1 MWALKHPRCA
11 GLDLHKRQITACR
24 LAPDATGQVQAEIRT
39 FGTLTR
45 DLLALSDWLTQGGCT
60 HVVMESTGVYWK
72 PVYNLLEGSFTLLLV
87 NPEHVKALTGR
98 KTDVQDAERLAYLL
112 ARDELAGSFVPDRE
126 QRELRELT
134 RYRTALVRE
143 RAAELNRLQKTL
155 EGANV
160 KLASVAS
167 DVQGKSARAMLTAL
181 AAGETDPEVL
191 AAYAQGRLREKLP
204 ALKEALRG
212 CVGEHQRFL
221 LGQQLAH
228 LAELD
233 ERIQEVSAEVAKR
246 LAPFEEKLRRLEQ
259 QPGVGRRT
267 AEVIVAE
274 LGTDMG
280 RFPTHR
286 HCAAWAGMCPG
297 QRETGGK
304 RKPCPARKGSPWLRA
319 ALVEAARAASR
330 TKESYTA
337 AQYQRLARRRG
348 ANRAAMA
355 VGHSILVAS
364 YYILKADAD
373 YVELGGHYFDE
384 RDREQI
390 IKQNVRRL
398 RQLGLEVEVRERAA
412 A

>member
-1 MWALKHPRCA
+1 MFAVKYPRCA

-24 LAPDATGQVQAEIRT
+24 LTPDGAGQLQAEIRT
-39 FGTLTR
+39 FGTMTR
-45 DLLALSDWLTQGGCT
+45 DLLALSDWLTQGGVT

-98 KTDVQDAERLAYLL
+98 KTDVKDAERRARLL
-112 ARDELAGSFVPDRE
+112 ACDQLQGSFVPDRE

-134 RYRTALVRE
+134 RYRTALIQE
-143 RAAELNRLQKTL
+143 RAAEVNRLQKTL
-155 EGANV
+155 EGANL
-160 KLASVAS
+160 KLAAVAS
-167 DVQGKSARAMLTAL
+167 DLQGKSAQAMLAAL
-181 AAGETDPEVL
+181 AAGETNPEVL
-191 AAYAQGRLREKLP
+191 ANLAKGRLREKLP
-204 ALKEALRG
+204 ALQAALEG
-212 CVGEHQRFL
+212 CVGAHQRFL
-221 LGQQLAH
+221 LTQQLTH

-233 ERIQEVSAEVAKR
+233 ERIAAVSAAGAQR
-246 LAPFEEKLRRLEQ
+246 LTPFEAQLRRLEQ

-267 AEVIVAE
+267 AEILVAE
-274 LGTDMG
+274 LGPDMG

-286 HCAAWAGMCPG
+286 HCASWAGMCPG
-297 QRETGGK
+297 QHESGGP
-304 RKPCPARKGSPWLRA
+304 RRRGATRKGSPWLRA
-319 ALVEAARAASR
+319 ALVEAARAAAR
-330 TKESYTA
+330 VKESYAA

-348 ANRAAMA
+348 AKRAAVA

-364 YYILKADAD
+364 YYILRGAAD

-384 RDREQI
+384 REREQL

-398 RQLGLEVEVRERAA
+398 RQLGLEVELREPAA

>member
-1 MWALKHPRCA
+1 MFGIKYPRCA

-24 LAPDATGQVQAEIRT
+24 LTPGPGGSLEAETRT

-45 DLLALSDWLTQGGCT
+45 DLLALSDWLAAGGCT

-98 KTDVQDAERLAYLL
+98 KSDAQDAARLAHLL
-112 ARDELAGSFVPDRE
+112 AQDQLTGSFVPDRD

-134 RYRTALVRE
+134 RYRTALIRE
-143 RAAELNRLQKTL
+143 RAAEVNRLQKTL
-155 EGANV
+155 EGANL
-160 KLASVAS
+160 KLTSVAS
-167 DVQGKSARAMLTAL
+167 DLQGQSARAMLAAL

-191 AAYAQGRLREKLP
+191 AELAKGRLREKLP

-221 LGQQLAH
+221 LTQQLAH
-228 LAELD
+228 VAELD
-233 ERIQEVSAEVAKR
+233 ERIREVSAEVAKR
-246 LAPFEEKLRRLEQ
+246 LAPFEAKLRRLEQ

-267 AEVIVAE
+267 AEVLAAE
-274 LGTDMG
+274 LGLDMS

-286 HCAAWAGMCPG
+286 HAASWGGMCPG
-297 QRETGGK
+297 QHESGGK
-304 RKPCPARKGSPWLRA
+304 RQRCGTRKGSPWLRA

-330 TKESYTA
+330 VKDSYAA
-337 AQYQRLARRRG
+337 AQYHRLARRRG
-348 ANRAAMA
+348 AKRAALA

-364 YYILKADAD
+364 YYILKEDTD

-390 IKQNVRRL
+390 VRQNVRRL
-398 RQLGLEVEVRERAA
+398 RQLGYEVELRQAVAA
-412 A
+412 